1 MGIVLDTCVLIAAE
15 KQKITFSQIENSE
28 ETFIT
33 AITAS
38 ELLLGVKLADNE
50 VRRNKRSAFVEHI
63 LNSFTILPFSAESAR
78 IHSEIH
84 SSLWRKGELIGAH
97 DMIIAAIALSHG
109 YSLVTGNYKE
119 FARVVGLNVININ
132 DLYLS

>member
-15 KQKITFSQIENSE
+15 KQKLNFTQIGSNE

-97 DMIIAAIALSHG
+97 DMMIAAIALSHG
-109 YSLVTGNYKE
+109 YSLLTGNYKE
-119 FARVVGLNVININ
+119 FIRVVGLNVINIE

>member
-15 KQKITFSQIENSE
+15 KQKLNFTQIESTE

-109 YSLVTGNYKE
+109 YSLLTGNYKE
-119 FARVVGLNVININ
+119 FVRVVGLNVINIE

>member
-15 KQKITFSQIENSE
+15 KQKINFSQIESHE

-38 ELLLGVKLADNE
+38 ELLVGVKLADNE

-119 FARVVGLNVININ
+119 FARVIGLDVINIK

>member
-15 KQKITFSQIENSE
+15 KQKINFSQIESHE

-38 ELLLGVKLADNE
+38 ELLVGVKLADNE

-109 YSLVTGNYKE
+109 YSLVTGNYKD
-119 FARVVGLNVININ
+119 FARVIGLDVINIK

>member
-119 FARVVGLNVININ
+119 FARVIGLDVINIK

>member
-15 KQKITFSQIENSE
+15 KQKINFSQIESNE

-109 YSLVTGNYKE
+109 YSLLTGNYKE
-119 FARVVGLNVININ
+119 FVRVVGLNVINIE